1 VSKALLI
8 PPRPELLI
16 ELQSLL
22 QTQDPD
28 INYLIKVIKQDVAL
42 YTILLSV
49 ANSPVYRRAHAITSI
64 DQAVMILGTDKVD
77 TLIQAVV
84 VRSELQ
90 QDGLYEEFWSS
101 ATEVASI
108 CSVIAEQ
115 FILVNPELAYKV
127 GMLHAAGTAVM
138 TQNFPHY
145 TKFIRQNGHLTSKE
159 LCHLERQTFATD
171 HYQQGFE
178 LANHWN
184 MDERAALAVRYQ
196 PITMAVIKDHKHLP
210 SEVPILLALLK
221 LAKNLSNEYHRYW
234 QDKADSEENR
244 TTIMQVLRYL
254 HITDDDY
261 KDLREQ
267 LTHQLFQSDAI

>member
-8 PPRPELLI
+8 PPRPDVLI

-49 ANSPVYRRAHAITSI
+49 ANSPVYRRVNAITSI
-64 DQAVMILGTDKVD
+64 DQAVMILGCVKVN

-90 QDGLYEEFWSS
+90 QDDLYEEFWSS

-115 FILVNPELAYKV
+115 FILVDPELAYKV

-138 TQNFPHY
+138 MQNFPNY
-145 TKFIRQNGHLTSKE
+145 SKFLRQNGHLASKE
-159 LCHLERQTFATD
+159 LCYLERNTFATD

-178 LANHWN
+178 LAKNWN
-184 MDERAALAVRYQ
+184 MDESAALAVRYQ

-221 LAKNLSNEYHRYW
+221 LAKSLSNEYRRYW
-234 QDKADSEENR
+234 QDQEACNESNQQLKQILN
-244 TTIMQVLRYL
+244 YL
-254 HITDDDY
+254 HISDDDY

-267 LTHQLFQSDAI
+267 LSHQLFQCDAA

>member
-1 VSKALLI
+1 MSKALLI
-8 PPRPELLI
+8 PPRPDLLI

-28 INYLIKVIKQDVAL
+28 INYLIKVIKRDVAL

-49 ANSPVYRRAHAITSI
+49 VNSPVYRRVNAITSI
-64 DQAVMILGTDKVD
+64 DQAVMILGCDKVN
-77 TLIQAVV
+77 TLIQSVI

-90 QDGLYEEFWSS
+90 QDDLYEEFWSS

-115 FILVNPELAYKV
+115 FILIDPELAYKV
-127 GMLHAAGTAVM
+127 GMLHAAGSAVM
-138 TQNFPHY
+138 MQNFSHY
-145 TKFIRQNGHLTSKE
+145 SKFLRQHGHLASKD
-159 LCHLERQTFATD
+159 LCYLERKTFSTD

-178 LANHWN
+178 LAKSWN
-184 MDERAALAVRYQ
+184 MDESAALSVRYQ

-210 SEVPILLALLK
+210 SDVPILLALLK
-221 LAKNLSNEYHRYW
+221 LAKSLSNEYRRYW
-234 QDKADSEENR
+234 QDQGGNNESSQQLNQ
-244 TTIMQVLRYL
+244 ILNYL
-254 HITDDDY
+254 HISDDDY

-267 LTHQLFQSDAI
+267 FSHQLFQCDAA